1 MSLKSRLTIQ
11 HTAEW
16 TGDRSIEDCL
26 RDCTDLAVLAH
37 PDDLEIS
44 LPFLISECRQDPD
57 RRLCLVLLS
66 DGRGSP
72 RGEDWQDQT
81 DDEFIETRTAEQT
94 AAAKHGGFSFIQ
106 LRYRS
111 DEVRDLNFADP
122 TRDLVTLLGACERL
136 AHVYTHALTEHHS
149 THRGVGIRT
158 TEALRQL
165 PSDRRPIRFEGGH
178 CWGAAIEAVPT
189 RLLKSHS
196 LTSEDFELVKEVLRH
211 HESQLAV
218 KNYSVALEGRLRTN
232 AVLQSSPY
240 EEDADELVCVVM
252 DMVDLLHD
260 DLLEPFEWIQS
271 LLDEFAR
278 SLKLVG

>member
-1 MSLKSRLTIQ
+1 MSLESRLGILD
-11 HTAEW
+11 TAAW
-16 TGDRSIEDCL
+16 TAADTVDDCL

-44 LPFLISECRQDPD
+44 LPFLISDCHRDPD

-72 RGEDWQDQT
+72 RGADWRHLSDA
-81 DDEFIETRTAEQT
+81 EFIDTRSREQT
-94 AAAKHGGFSFIQ
+94 AAAKQGRFSFLQ

-111 DEVRDLNFADP
+111 DDVRDLSIDAP
-122 TRDLVTLLGACERL
+122 TRDLVTVFESCERL

-149 THRGVGIRT
+149 THRGVAVRT
-158 TEALRQL
+158 TEALRAL
-165 PSDRRPIRFEGGH
+165 PVEQRPIRFEGGH
-178 CWGAAIEAVPT
+178 CWGAAIEAVPA

-196 LTSEDFELVKEVLRH
+196 LTADDIELVKGVLLK

-218 KNYSVALEGRLRTN
+218 KDYCAALEGRLRTN

-240 EEDADELVCVVM
+240 EEDADEFVCVVM
-252 DMVDLLHD
+252 DMIDLLHGD
-260 DLLEPFEWIQS
+260 SLEPFDWIQI
-271 LLDEFAR
+271 LLDEFVQ